1 MKRLVETSVGL
12 IAIDLSDEQRFA
24 SLLRVDGDGWV
35 VTESDWD
42 DRDDELGVAIEALGV
57 PATEA
62 QRIGEQTEQEWLAR
76 GGVAPSA
83 WRWWEWPVLA
93 SILIATVGVWLAG
106 VGFLIWLLFGLV
118 ESG

>member
-1 MKRLVETSVGL
+1 MKRLVDSSVGV
-12 IAIDLSDEQRFA
+12 IAVDFSDEQRFA

-35 VTESDWD
+35 VAESDWD
-42 DRDDELGVAIEALGV
+42 ENDYELAVAIEALGV
-57 PATEA
+57 PAAEA
-62 QRIGEQTEQEWLAR
+62 QRIAQQTEQEWRAR

-106 VGFLIWLLFGLV
+106 VGFLIWLLFELI
-118 ESG
+118 E